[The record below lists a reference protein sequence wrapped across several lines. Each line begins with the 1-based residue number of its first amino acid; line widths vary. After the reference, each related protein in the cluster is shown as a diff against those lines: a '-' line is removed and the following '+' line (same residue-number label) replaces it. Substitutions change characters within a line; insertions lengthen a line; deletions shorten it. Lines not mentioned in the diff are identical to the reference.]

1 MNILFLG
8 ALYSQDKIDEYK
20 NNSKSG
26 LQFAAQ
32 NLQESLIEGA
42 IENGAHIEVVA
53 KPVLSTF
60 PHGYRKLRVSD
71 CDYIFKNKKIGKSL
85 GYINIPFLN
94 KPTFSQYNVLLE
106 DWYKKNEGEKSI
118 WVYSLTKQMMQ
129 VAVNFKNNHQ
139 DVKLVLIVPD
149 LLRFCG
155 CNKYYRMMGFQK
167 KNIKLVQKLCQ
178 SFDRYVLLCEN
189 MAKDLGIEEKVYTI
203 MEGIFTSDE
212 DDCVLCK
219 NVNKTIL
226 YTGNLDKR
234 YGIIDLLD
242 AFQLIK
248 DDDYRLWIRGNGN
261 TEIEIKERMKQDK
274 RISLIP
280 QLSKNALL
288 RLEREASL
296 LVNPVSYREE
306 FSKFFFPSKTMDYL
320 ASGTPTMMH
329 KLACLPNEYLEY
341 LYLFKNDTPTQMAT
355 DIQQFFTSDLTT
367 RTEKGRKASKF
378 IRTEKT
384 AKNQVKKI
392 FDIL

>member
-8 ALYSQDKIDEYK
+8 ALYSQDKIDEYRS
-20 NNSKSG
+20 NSKSG

-60 PHGYRKLRVSD
+60 PHGYRKLRVRG
-71 CDYIFKNKKIGKSL
+71 CDYIFKNEKIGKSL

-118 WVYSLTKQMMQ
+118 WVYSLTKQFMQ
-129 VAVNFKNNHQ
+129 VAVNFKNNHH

-155 CNKYYRMMGFQK
+155 CNKYYRMIGFQQ
-167 KNIKLVQKLCQ
+167 KNITIVQKLCQ
-178 SFDRYVLLCEN
+178 CFDRYVLLCES

-212 DDCVLCK
+212 DDCVFGK
-219 NVNKTIL
+219 NANNTIL

-261 TEIEIKERMKQDK
+261 TEIEIKERMKKDK

-280 QLSKNALL
+280 QLSKIELL

-306 FSKFFFPSKTMDYL
+306 FTKFFFPSKTMDYL

-329 KLACLPNEYLEY
+329 KLACLPHDYLEY
-341 LYLFKNDTPTQMAT
+341 LYFFENDTPTQMAT
-355 DIQQFFTSDLTT
+355 DIQQFFTSDFTT
-367 RTEKGRKASKF
+367 RTEKGRKASRF
-378 IRTEKT
+378 IRTKKT
-384 AKNQVKKI
+384 AKIQVKKI
-392 FDIL
+392 LDIL

>member
-1 MNILFLG
+1 
-8 ALYSQDKIDEYK
+8 
-20 NNSKSG
+20 
-26 LQFAAQ
+26 
-32 NLQESLIEGA
+32 
-42 IENGAHIEVVA
+42 
-53 KPVLSTF
+53 
-60 PHGYRKLRVSD
+60 
-71 CDYIFKNKKIGKSL
+71 
-85 GYINIPFLN
+85 
-94 KPTFSQYNVLLE
+94 
-106 DWYKKNEGEKSI
+106 
-118 WVYSLTKQMMQ
+118 
-129 VAVNFKNNHQ
+129 
-139 DVKLVLIVPD
+139 
-149 LLRFCG
+149 
-155 CNKYYRMMGFQK
+155 
-167 KNIKLVQKLCQ
+167 
-178 SFDRYVLLCEN
+178 
-189 MAKDLGIEEKVYTI
+189 
-203 MEGIFTSDE
+203 ME
-212 DDCVLCK
+212 VLCK

-306 FSKFFFPSKTMDYL
+306 FTKFFFPSKTMDYL

-367 RTEKGRKASKF
+367 RIEKGRKASRF
-378 IRTEKT
+378 IRTKKT
-384 AKNQVKKI
+384 AKIQVKKI
-392 FDIL
+392 LDIL